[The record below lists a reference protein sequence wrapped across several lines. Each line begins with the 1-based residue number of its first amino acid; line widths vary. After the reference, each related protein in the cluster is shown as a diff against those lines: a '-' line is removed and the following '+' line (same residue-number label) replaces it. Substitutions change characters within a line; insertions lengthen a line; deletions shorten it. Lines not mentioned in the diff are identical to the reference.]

1 MSLYL
6 ATGPAITTGRWI
18 PINVAQDI
26 KTSAAGH
33 YVNWGATSGDA
44 ISLSYAASSSNN
56 RLLVMCSLTVGLD
69 FGGRIGAN
77 LFINGSREDSMAA
90 NTNGNITRRT
100 TGEHAGS
107 SYDISNL
114 AFNYLKTSPNTSSVN
129 YSVRL
134 GQGDNG
140 NRYVYINRP
149 HNEPDQ
155 SYQMRGTSTITIV
168 EFQYS

>member
-1 MSLYL
+1 MTLFL
-6 ATGPAITTGRWI
+6 GTGPGITTGRWI
-18 PINVAQDI
+18 PVNVAQTI
-26 KTSAAGH
+26 KKSASGY
-33 YVNWGATSGDA
+33 YVNWGATSGGV
-44 ISLSYAASSSNN
+44 IGLTYAANSSSN

-77 LFINGSREDSMAA
+77 LFLDGSRVDALAA
-90 NTNGNITRRT
+90 DTSGNITRRT

-107 SYDISNL
+107 SYNISNL
-114 AFNYLKTSPNTSSVN
+114 AFNYVNTSPSTSN
-129 YSVRL
+129 ADYSVRL

-140 NRYVYINRP
+140 NRYVYVNRP

-155 SYQMRGTSTITIV
+155 SYQMRGTSSITIV